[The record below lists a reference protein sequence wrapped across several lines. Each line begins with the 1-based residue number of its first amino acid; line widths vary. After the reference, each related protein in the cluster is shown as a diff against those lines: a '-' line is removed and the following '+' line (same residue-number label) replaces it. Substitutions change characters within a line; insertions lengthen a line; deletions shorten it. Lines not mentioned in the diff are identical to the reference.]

1 VKEKKMDANKSHI
14 LIVDDDPDMLQLLQ
28 FTMQFAGYN
37 VSTTDSGE
45 DAIEKVRHAK
55 YDVMILDLM
64 MPDISGF
71 DVLEALQTTEPR
83 PKVIVHSIIPYID
96 AKMQCSTLGASRY
109 LVKPTARKVLLDT
122 VAHTI
127 A

>member
-1 VKEKKMDANKSHI
+1 MDANKSHI

-28 FTMQFAGYN
+28 YTMQFAGYN
-37 VSTTDSGE
+37 VSTADSGKI
-45 DAIEKVRHAK
+45 AIEKVK
-55 YDVMILDLM
+55 GYQYDLMILDLM

-71 DVLEALQTTEPR
+71 DVLEALQAEESR
-83 PKVIVHSIIPYID
+83 PKVIVHSIIPYMD

-109 LVKPTARKVLLDT
+109 LVKPTAREVLLDT

>member
-1 VKEKKMDANKSHI
+1 MDANKSHI

-28 FTMQFAGYN
+28 FTMQFAGYD

-45 DAIEKVRHAK
+45 DAIEKVRHDK
-55 YDVMILDLM
+55 YDLMILDLM

-71 DVLEALQTTEPR
+71 DVLEALQSEDSR
-83 PKVIVHSIIPYID
+83 PKVIGHSIIPYLE
-96 AKMQCSTLGASRY
+96 AKMQCSSLGASRY
-109 LVKPTARKVLLDT
+109 LVKPTARAVLLDT

>member
-1 VKEKKMDANKSHI
+1 MDANKSHI